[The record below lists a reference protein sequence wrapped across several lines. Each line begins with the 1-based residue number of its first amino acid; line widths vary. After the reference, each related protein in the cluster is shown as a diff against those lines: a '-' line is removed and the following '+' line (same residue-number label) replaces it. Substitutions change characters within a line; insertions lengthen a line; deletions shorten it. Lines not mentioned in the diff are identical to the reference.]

1 MTPSSGFTIRE
12 HLNASTSE
20 PYLLTKIKQ
29 CRSLILHLA
38 GYLPRF
44 LAFTT
49 SGRYW
54 YTYRRSRSA
63 RRRQFTCVSSSSTI
77 STIKLTGAALT
88 PFHSNNSTD
97 LYTSQTARSTRHFG
111 YTYPEVIDWGVN
123 ATQLASN
130 ARTALNNLYS
140 PSGTLARRSRR
151 ALAPGPPAWAAN
163 DYQYFVNFKVD
174 SSELTDPL
182 LIHVFVG
189 PVPSSPV
196 DWATADS
203 LAGSH
208 AAMAHTDG

>member
-1 MTPSSGFTIRE
+1 M
-12 HLNASTSE
+12 
-20 PYLLTKIKQ
+20 
-29 CRSLILHLA
+29 
-38 GYLPRF
+38 
-44 LAFTT
+44 
-49 SGRYW
+49 
-54 YTYRRSRSA
+54 
-63 RRRQFTCVSSSSTI
+63 
-77 STIKLTGAALT
+77 
-88 PFHSNNSTD
+88 
-97 LYTSQTARSTRHFG
+97 
-111 YTYPEVIDWGVN
+111 IDWGVN

-163 DYQYFVNFKVD
+163 DYQYFVNIKVD

-208 AAMAHTDG
+208 AAMAHTDGMMVGQVALSHRLDDLLTDHEPGTIVPYLSSRLGYRVQRLDGSAVSDAELPGSFKIVVVGQQVSSSLAEDHFPKYGPFVEYPDASKGLVGGLQTGEKM